1 MELLFWC
8 LDAKIQHIPPLASL
22 IRMLVRHMHKNVK
35 KKKNP
40 SLSFTVHTRQ
50 LFSHPDFLRKQT
62 PPPRK
67 IQKKIRTFQK
77 SLFSLYE
84 QAKTFPSFSL
94 LSYLYSSSSSR
105 SKQKR
110 PLSFSIQISSLFACG
125 SLGHLQWVA
134 TIPILS
140 KKRRS
145 IPSRWVSRFSIPV
158 FFEFRRS
165 NLILWIRECIGLWIR
180 RILLLFLLKLFV
192 DLDFVIRSGA
202 VFKFL
207 IRNVIQ
213 NFK

>member
-35 KKKNP
+35 KKKKKKKNLP
-40 SLSFTVHTRQ
+40 YHSQFTRANY
-50 LFSHPDFLRKQT
+50 FLT
-62 PPPRK
+62 PIFLGNKHLLPIK
-67 IQKKIRTFQK
+67 YKKIRTFQK

-125 SLGHLQWVA
+125 SLGHLQ
-134 TIPILS
+134 
-140 KKRRS
+140 
-145 IPSRWVSRFSIPV
+145 
-158 FFEFRRS
+158 
-165 NLILWIRECIGLWIR
+165 
-180 RILLLFLLKLFV
+180 
-192 DLDFVIRSGA
+192 
-202 VFKFL
+202 
-207 IRNVIQ
+207 
-213 NFK
+213 